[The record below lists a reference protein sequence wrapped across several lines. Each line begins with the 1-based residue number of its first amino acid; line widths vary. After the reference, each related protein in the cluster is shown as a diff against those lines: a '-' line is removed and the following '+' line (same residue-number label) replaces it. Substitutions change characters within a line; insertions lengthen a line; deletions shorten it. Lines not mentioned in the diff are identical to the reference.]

1 MIGYR
6 YIFRKDITSSL
17 KEQFKQITYAQ
28 YCSDHAANEWRYPPC
43 FVWDEFNQDDFDGEY
58 AVRIFSRK
66 YYSLYIHLPFCT
78 QKCLFC
84 RHYSMIS
91 RDEGDILQYE
101 EAVLKEL
108 QIYSRYLKDSKII
121 NLSFGG
127 GTPVLF
133 DLGKIIRKIK
143 NTFKTSAEI
152 SINVEA
158 TLSSLSKEK
167 LSELSGLGV
176 TRLVI
181 GIQSFDD
188 GVLKNIGR
196 EPQDARFFERIVEN
210 AKKAGIKYVNA
221 ELMAGLPSQSV
232 ASFLKDLNAVRNS
245 SVDSMHIYP
254 LIITPR
260 TGLWDK
266 NRNKDK
272 LGPTY
277 KAAVM
282 AFLGKRFM
290 GKGYIDTGDD
300 LGLSEN
306 TRNPI
311 YLIPKNAKDYG
322 GIIGAGVSSVGKL
335 FMDNSVFNYTNTL
348 DINRYL
354 TDITSSRLPIMRK
367 YLLDEEESLRSF
379 LIRAANRSGKLD
391 IDEMNEVLAA
401 ELNIK
406 AIKYVLK
413 EEMEQLEKIKG
424 INYEHK
430 NNLIRFAGY
439 DWRIYSKLLYSRE
452 VLDKCCHKMKDM
464 GISRSQ

>member
-1 MIGYR
+1 
-6 YIFRKDITSSL
+6 
-17 KEQFKQITYAQ
+17 
-28 YCSDHAANEWRYPPC
+28 
-43 FVWDEFNQDDFDGEY
+43 
-58 AVRIFSRK
+58 
-66 YYSLYIHLPFCT
+66 
-78 QKCLFC
+78 
-84 RHYSMIS
+84 
-91 RDEGDILQYE
+91 
-101 EAVLKEL
+101 
-108 QIYSRYLKDSKII
+108 
-121 NLSFGG
+121 
-127 GTPVLF
+127 
-133 DLGKIIRKIK
+133 
-143 NTFKTSAEI
+143 
-152 SINVEA
+152 
-158 TLSSLSKEK
+158 
-167 LSELSGLGV
+167 
-176 TRLVI
+176 
-181 GIQSFDD
+181 
-188 GVLKNIGR
+188 
-196 EPQDARFFERIVEN
+196 
-210 AKKAGIKYVNA
+210 
-221 ELMAGLPSQSV
+221 
-232 ASFLKDLNAVRNS
+232 
-245 SVDSMHIYP
+245 
-254 LIITPR
+254 
-260 TGLWDK
+260 
-266 NRNKDK
+266 
-272 LGPTY
+272 
-277 KAAVM
+277 
-282 AFLGKRFM
+282 M